1 MANALDDYADVSTTR
16 NIDENVHTLPAAYD
30 EKDDMESLKVRLQRR
45 KKPIYAGLAFLAVV
59 VIGSRSVSLE
69 QCLQGHYRVRTGK
82 STTRPLTEGSSTST
96 PTPTP
101 TPTSTQAPS
110 QSSSGEALA
119 YSAVDFDWSDASN
132 WEYAS
137 GATVSS
143 NMVTSNG
150 ITLTPDN
157 SAEPIRTKEGW
168 SGEKVVYIEWERTS
182 TSDTNIWMLNT
193 KLQDQ
198 FGKGNGW
205 PYWGELDLFE
215 MFTQDAIDIPAY
227 DYSGFGGFS
236 DVSSYGQLTMHMGP
250 ATADGSPCF
259 CPASPSKSSWYQNSQ
274 PMTSGC
280 TAQFSNDES
289 NSIAA
294 VWGSDGTGQ
303 YIQLIQNP
311 TITKGGKLNGVDTY
325 DVATGSGG
333 VTSKI
338 YNNAELFWGVDATD
352 SCATAGGHDATE
364 ELPRICRSGCGV
376 FRGSFQRL
384 LRCDQHAIVKVN
396 CHDTDYHG
404 YDSFH
409 VILALRAI
417 FHRSNSIHVTG
428 SSVENAQYFLRE
440 LPGVLQKASHD
451 ETAKFSR
458 RIRLYAPF
466 PLPLSNRSK
475 EFMNELAK
483 SGRFAND
490 TITNRRCST
499 KAAKRNSGIEPVRSA
514 PSKESTRMFS
524 ALKEH
529 QIIPTTPAALWQF
542 KELSLGPS
550 APSSRG
556 IAELNKDN
564 VSEKDVLEGLQTLF
578 HSEYVLLAEYI
589 EFMVPMLYSLYLSVL
604 FHLPVAGYYPHSASM
619 TVDKLHGTMTNI
631 LVYAVIEF
639 VSFGALLVLLRRKFG
654 FSPLY
659 QLSFVLETQASA
671 LQGHLF
677 VWTITILHLTL
688 AHYGVDFNILAL

>member
-16 NIDENVHTLPAAYD
+16 NMDENVHTLPAAYD
-30 EKDDMESLKVRLQRR
+30 EKDDLESLKARLQRR

-59 VIGSRSVSLE
+59 VIGVTVGTAANGGSKVNTESAQKDSATPSPSVDDSAQTGQQTQVDSDAGAVKAAKDSVSSPSSGWSSSSTSGSGSVAGE
-69 QCLQGHYRVRTGK
+69 ASAGQGW
-82 STTRPLTEGSSTST
+82 SLNSTEGSSTST

-101 TPTSTQAPS
+101 TSSQAPS

-119 YSAVDFDWSDASN
+119 YSIVDFDWSDASN

-193 KLQDQ
+193 KLQSQ

-215 MFTQDAIDIPAY
+215 MFTQDAADIPAY

-250 ATADGSPCF
+250 ATEDGSPCF
-259 CPASPSKSSWYQNSQ
+259 CPASPSKSSWYQNTQ

-280 TAQFSNDES
+280 TAQFSNDKS

-311 TITKGGKLNGVDTY
+311 TITKGGKKNGVDTY
-325 DVATGSGG
+325 DVATGSGA

-352 SCATAGGHDATE
+352 ACAKAGGHDAT
-364 ELPRICRSGCGV
+364 SGFPFFES
-376 FRGSFQRL
+376 FRL
-384 LRCDQHAIVKVN
+384 
-396 CHDTDYHG
+396 
-404 YDSFH
+404 
-409 VILALRAI
+409 
-417 FHRSNSIHVTG
+417 
-428 SSVENAQYFLRE
+428 
-440 LPGVLQKASHD
+440 
-451 ETAKFSR
+451 
-458 RIRLYAPF
+458 
-466 PLPLSNRSK
+466 
-475 EFMNELAK
+475 
-483 SGRFAND
+483 
-490 TITNRRCST
+490 
-499 KAAKRNSGIEPVRSA
+499 
-514 PSKESTRMFS
+514 
-524 ALKEH
+524 
-529 QIIPTTPAALWQF
+529 
-542 KELSLGPS
+542 
-550 APSSRG
+550 
-556 IAELNKDN
+556 
-564 VSEKDVLEGLQTLF
+564 VLEEQKKGD
-578 HSEYVLLAEYI
+578 S
-589 EFMVPMLYSLYLSVL
+589 
-604 FHLPVAGYYPHSASM
+604 SASF
-619 TVDKLHGTMTNI
+619 TVKNI
-631 LVYAVIEF
+631 QIF
-639 VSFGALLVLLRRKFG
+639 TK
-654 FSPLY
+654 
-659 QLSFVLETQASA
+659 
-671 LQGHLF
+671 
-677 VWTITILHLTL
+677 
-688 AHYGVDFNILAL
+688 N